1 MHKNL
6 ISISLSLLSVL
17 HAPPFIIYF
26 NDMLQHNALMRYT
39 HASVIKNELTMS
51 CYKSKLHVKNNAVS
65 HLPKKYIIY
74 NI

>member
-1 MHKNL
+1 
-6 ISISLSLLSVL
+6 
-17 HAPPFIIYF
+17 
-26 NDMLQHNALMRYT
+26 MLQHNALMRYT

-51 CYKSKLHVKNNAVS
+51 CYKSKLHVKNNAIF